1 VGNKFNPYPV
11 FRLGKTIKAEM
22 DLFSSVC
29 AVQNLWL
36 AARAENL
43 RVGWVS
49 IIEDVILRDA
59 LDIPRA
65 NGFNSII

>member
-1 VGNKFNPYPV
+1 
-11 FRLGKTIKAEM
+11 M

-43 RVGWVS
+43 GVGWVS